1 MTGSTDSHSERR
13 HFFAAAKLIAAI
25 TVASRVG
32 GLVRDMLLSRFFGA
46 SGLTSFF
53 WTAWSI
59 PNFFRRLFGEG
70 ALSAAFVPVFSETLE
85 RNGRPAAAALL
96 ANVLALLALLLSVL
110 CVLIEIGL
118 LAAYLRDPE
127 AQGAII
133 LRFIAIVMPFMV
145 TICLVALGSAALN
158 CVGHFAYP
166 AAAPILLNV
175 VTIAMALVA
184 WGLFDDPAT
193 QLTVLAWSMPL
204 TGAVQA
210 AGLIW
215 VLRAHN
221 LPYFPKLRPLQP
233 GVKRILL
240 SMAPMMIPLGIL
252 QINALVDK
260 FVALLFS
267 GAVGDGITLM
277 GRTLARPLEA
287 GAVTWMNYGERLYQ
301 FPMGVLAIS
310 LATAVFPL
318 FSRYKARDDM
328 ANLRLSVNQAIR
340 LAIFEGLPSG
350 VWLMVLAGPLVA
362 LLFGGGDYGAED
374 VRQTAHVVWF
384 YGLGMWAFCSQH
396 IVLRAFY
403 ALDDRRTPLTVAC
416 SLVAV
421 NFLLNL
427 VLIWIPA
434 VRHGAFGLSS
444 SITQGLNMA
453 ILTLI
458 LRRRLGPGVLK
469 DLLPS
474 VVRTA
479 IAAAVMA
486 LAVHG
491 ARVALTACGL
501 GRPLWVVLGAVAA
514 GVAAFA
520 ATSCLLRAPEVGELL
535 GLRRSA
541 RGLPVQ
547 LKS

>member
-1 MTGSTDSHSERR
+1 MPAMAGGTDSHSERR
-13 HFFAAAKLIAAI
+13 HFFAAAKLIAVI
-25 TVASRVG
+25 TVGSRIG

-70 ALSAAFVPVFSETLE
+70 ALSAAFVPVFSEMHERSGLE
-85 RNGRPAAAALL
+85 VAAALL
-96 ANVLALLALLLSVL
+96 ANVLALLTVVLTAL
-110 CVLIEIGL
+110 CVVIEVGL
-118 LAAYLRDPE
+118 LIAYLVNPD
-127 AQGAII
+127 ASGAIL
-133 LRFIAIVMPFMV
+133 LRFVAIMMPFMI

-166 AAAPILLNV
+166 AAAPIILNV
-175 VTIAMALVA
+175 VTITLALVA
-184 WGLFDDPAT
+184 HAAFDDRAG
-193 QLTVLAWSMPL
+193 QLTALAWSMPL
-204 TGAVQA
+204 TGAAQL
-210 AGLIW
+210 AGLVW

-221 LPYFPKLRPLQP
+221 LPYLPRLRPLQP

-240 SMAPMMIPLGIL
+240 AMGPMMIPLGIL
-252 QINALVDK
+252 QVNALLDK
-260 FVALLFS
+260 FIALGFS
-267 GAVGDGITLM
+267 GAVGDGITVF
-277 GRTLARPLEA
+277 GRTFDKPLEA

-318 FSRYKARDDM
+318 FSRYAARDDL

-350 VWLMVLAGPLVA
+350 VGLMVLGGPLVA
-362 LLFGGGDYGAED
+362 LLFGGGDYGTAD

-403 ALDDRRTPLTVAC
+403 AMDDRKTPLKVAC
-416 SLVAV
+416 SVVAL

-427 VLIWIPA
+427 VFIWFPA
-434 VRHGAFGLSS
+434 IRHGAFGLSS
-444 SITQGLNMA
+444 SITQGLNVV
-453 ILTLI
+453 ILASV

-469 DLLPS
+469 DLLTS
-474 VVRTA
+474 VIRTA
-479 IAAAVMA
+479 VAAAVMA
-486 LAVHG
+486 LAVYG
-491 ARVALTACGL
+491 ARGGLTAVGL
-501 GRPLWVVLGAVAA
+501 GAPLWGVAGGVVA
-514 GVAAFA
+514 GVASFA
-520 ATSCLLRAPEVGELL
+520 GVAWLLRAPEVGELL
-535 GLRRSA
+535 GLRRAA
-541 RGLPVQ
+541 R
-547 LKS
+547 K